1 MVKYIVTLRLAN
13 ICATGT
19 DTFNYIYLRRV
30 LRYMRETTITF
41 STFIS
46 LEGEIKIERNR
57 VRQNNRERAK
67 M

>member
-1 MVKYIVTLRLAN
+1 
-13 ICATGT
+13 
-19 DTFNYIYLRRV
+19 
-30 LRYMRETTITF
+30 MRETTITF

-57 VRQNNRERAK
+57 VRQNKRERAK